1 MTLIELLVV
10 LAVLALLAALVLSEF
25 LHKEKEKAMRISCV
39 SNLRQTGMAFRVWEG
54 DNNDKYPMQ
63 VAGTNGG
70 TMEFI
75 TGPNAFRHFQV
86 MSNELNTPVVLFC
99 PSDSQVLAKDFHMFS
114 NAHLSYFTGV
124 DAVETNS
131 EMFLT
136 GDRNITN
143 GTLIRNNLLELT
155 TNSPAS
161 WTAKTHVKAGNILL
175 TDGSVRQADTMSL
188 RTLIEASGV
197 TNRLQMP

>member
-1 MTLIELLVV
+1 MKTFLSIKRSRAMTLIELLVV
-10 LAVLALLAALVLSEF
+10 LAVLALLAIF
-25 LHKEKEKAMRISCV
+25 LLQQAPLGKEKAMRLTCV

-63 VAGTNGG
+63 VPGTNGG

-114 NAHLSYFTGV
+114 NAHL
-124 DAVETNS
+124 
-131 EMFLT
+131 
-136 GDRNITN
+136 R
-143 GTLIRNNLLELT
+143 
-155 TNSPAS
+155 
-161 WTAKTHVKAGNILL
+161 
-175 TDGSVRQADTMSL
+175 
-188 RTLIEASGV
+188 
-197 TNRLQMP
+197 